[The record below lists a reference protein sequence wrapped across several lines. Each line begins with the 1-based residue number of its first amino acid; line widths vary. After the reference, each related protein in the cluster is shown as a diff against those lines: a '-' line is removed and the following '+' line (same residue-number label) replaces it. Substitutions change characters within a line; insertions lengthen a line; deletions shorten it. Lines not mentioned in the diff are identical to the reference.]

1 MCKHLEDICN
11 SSCHCQN
18 VIEILHWKW
27 SKRWWMVTRK
37 SIWGLFK
44 CYGPALDWT
53 ALSISAPSWQ
63 THTKALT
70 GHRDKIQHE
79 LPSAEHCS
87 VIFPRTA
94 WVKVTW
100 PFFSFFFL
108 KSCLLAAILDLV
120 QLNTGPY
127 RTGLH
132 AQLGFFFFFF
142 VPWASRTGIV
152 MFQFAKIIWVSS
164 IHRAAIYKPCTSP
177 KGSYAVLTRTFTN
190 MSNTFLFPLCNQ
202 SETLQ
207 CTRSNLIL

>member
-100 PFFSFFFL
+100 PFFSFFFFKEL
-108 KSCLLAAILDLV
+108 SVGSHFRFGAIE
-120 QLNTGPY
+120 Y
-127 RTGLH
+127 RALQNRTPCPIRI
-132 AQLGFFFFFF
+132 FFFFF

>member
-1 MCKHLEDICN
+1 
-11 SSCHCQN
+11 
-18 VIEILHWKW
+18 
-27 SKRWWMVTRK
+27 MVTRK

-63 THTKALT
+63 THTRALT

-100 PFFSFFFL
+100 TFFFLFFFL

-120 QLNTGPY
+120 QLNTWPY
-127 RTGLH
+127 RTGLY
-132 AQLGFFFFFF
+132 AQLGFFFF

-177 KGSYAVLTRTFTN
+177 MGSYAVLTRIFTK
-190 MSNTFLFPLCNQ
+190 MSNTFLFLLCNQ
-202 SETLQ
+202 S
-207 CTRSNLIL
+207 